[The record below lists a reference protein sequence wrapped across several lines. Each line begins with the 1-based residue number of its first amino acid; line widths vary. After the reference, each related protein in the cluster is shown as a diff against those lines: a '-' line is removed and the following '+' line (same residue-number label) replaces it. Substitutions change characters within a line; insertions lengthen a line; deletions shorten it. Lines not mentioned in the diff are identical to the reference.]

1 MGPKAG
7 GFLRLTTLR
16 QQSTFI
22 MSKPYV
28 MGVDI
33 GGTNTVFGIV
43 DARGQVIASDSIKTR
58 KHADFNDYLNEL
70 HEGMEHLIKVN
81 DAEDKIQGIGI
92 GAPNGN
98 YYTGEIQ
105 NPPNLPWGT
114 VPLAE
119 KVSKIF
125 NGIPVAVTNDAN
137 AAALGEMTYGAARGM
152 KDFIMITLG
161 TGVGSGI
168 VINGQLVYGHD
179 GFAGELG
186 HVIMKRNNGRVC
198 GCGRTGCLEA
208 YCSATGV
215 ARTAREF
222 LELRTEPSTLRN
234 LEIENINSKDVYD
247 AAMAGD
253 KLAKE
258 IFEYTGT
265 ILGEAMA
272 DMVAFSSPQAIILF
286 GGLSKS
292 GDLLLHPLRE
302 TFEKNV
308 FPIFRGKTKII
319 LSELKESDAAVLG
332 ASALGWEAKYKYE
345 APAVAAANAAAP
357 AAANSAPAPADA

>member
-1 MGPKAG
+1 
-7 GFLRLTTLR
+7 
-16 QQSTFI
+16 

-28 MGVDI
+28 VGIDI

-43 DARGQVIASDSIKTR
+43 DARGQVVASDSVKTV
-58 KHADFNDYLNEL
+58 KHANFDDYLKDL
-70 HEGMEHLIKVN
+70 HEGLMRLIKAN
-81 DAEDKIQGIGI
+81 ELEDQIQGIGI

-98 YYTGEIQ
+98 YYSGEIQ
-105 NPPNLPWGT
+105 NPPNLPWGPII
-114 VPLAE
+114 PLAE

-168 VINGQLVYGHD
+168 VINGQLVYGSD

-222 LELRTEPSTLRN
+222 IEIRQEPSLLRN
-234 LEIENINSKDVYD
+234 LDIDSITSKDVYD
-247 AAMAGD
+247 AAIAGD
-253 KLAKE
+253 KMAKE
-258 IFEYTGT
+258 IFNYTGT
-265 ILGEAMA
+265 ILGEAFA
-272 DMVAFSSPQAIILF
+272 DMVAFSSPQAIVLF
-286 GGLSKS
+286 GGLAKS
-292 GDLLLHPLRE
+292 GDLLLNPIRE
-302 TFEKNV
+302 AFEKNV
-308 FPIFRGKTKII
+308 LAIFRGKTKII
-319 LSELKESDAAVLG
+319 VSELKEGDAAVLG
-332 ASALGWEAKYKYE
+332 ASALGWEAKYHYE
-345 APAVAAANAAAP
+345 APPSIASAVTEPPVLP
-357 AAANSAPAPADA
+357 AATESEK